1 MALKE
6 HVKVEQVLI
15 LPHLN
20 TQEILH
26 AEFEKLV
33 MEFYWKNYSWSN
45 KTWFVLLWFA
55 VLMLAPSLS
64 SYVFHCVLLKYV
76 SFQIL

>member
-1 MALKE
+1 MSQTCLVALKE

-33 MEFYWKNYSWSN
+33 MEFYWKNYSIGVT
-45 KTWFVLLWFA
+45 KPGLYYPGLLF
-55 VLMLAPSLS
+55 
-64 SYVFHCVLLKYV
+64 
-76 SFQIL
+76 

>member
-1 MALKE
+1 MALKRR
-6 HVKVEQVLI
+6 VKNEQVLI

-33 MEFYWKNYSWSN
+33 MEFFWKNYSIGVT
-45 KTWFVLLWFA
+45 KRGLHYPGLLFNA
-55 VLMLAPSLS
+55 CSFIELICISL
-64 SYVFHCVLLKYV
+64 
-76 SFQIL
+76 

>member
-1 MALKE
+1 MALKR
-6 HVKVEQVLI
+6 HVKKEQVLI

-33 MEFYWKNYSWSN
+33 MEFYWKNDSIGVTKPGLHYPR
-45 KTWFVLLWFA
+45 LLF
-55 VLMLAPSLS
+55 
-64 SYVFHCVLLKYV
+64 
-76 SFQIL
+76 